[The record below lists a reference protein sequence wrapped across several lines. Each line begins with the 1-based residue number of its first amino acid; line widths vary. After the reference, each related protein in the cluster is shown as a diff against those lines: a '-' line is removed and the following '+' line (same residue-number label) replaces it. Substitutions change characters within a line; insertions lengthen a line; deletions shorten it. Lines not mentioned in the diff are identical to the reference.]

1 MKKSTEWQKKR
12 ETGVKGNLKEAI
24 LGIEITQSDG
34 QRANLEELVN
44 PRQLEEI
51 ISDWMSGEI

>member
-1 MKKSTEWQKKR
+1 MKR
-12 ETGVKGNLKEAI
+12 NLKEAI

-34 QRANLEELVN
+34 QRANLEELIN
-44 PRQLEEI
+44 PRQLDEV